1 MPIGM
6 ASGPTAPG
14 ALYSCDA
21 NARTVRP
28 PRRDARRLRQCPD
41 RPRRSFLPGKSATW
55 RARLRL
61 RPRRPPVAQRAGG
74 RLVLRSLRWSQGS
87 PRRKAIDNIAMTKL
101 LLALCKSLAGVIRI
115 LGDDISI
122 ALVGYRPLRLAGPGG
137 GALAGVR
144 HHRHERNHNNGDR
157 NDDTHQL
164 NFLRSTEC
172 GQAVG
177 ERDLGQ
183 VLHHEEPGHE
193 PLPGS

>member
-1 MPIGM
+1 M

-87 PRRKAIDNIAMTKL
+87 PRRKAIDKIAMAKIL
-101 LLALCKSLAGVIRI
+101 LTLCKGLAGVIRI
-115 LGDDISI
+115 LGDGTST
-122 ALVGYRPLRLAGPGG
+122 ALVGYPPLRLAGPGG
-137 GALAGVR
+137 GTLAGVR
-144 HHRHERNHNNGDR
+144 HHRDKQTDNNGYR
-157 NDDTHQL
+157 NDETHQV
-164 NFLRSTEC
+164 NFLRSTESIKVRFTASAARA
-172 GQAVG
+172 QAYRPDI
-177 ERDLGQ
+177 ELR
-183 VLHHEEPGHE
+183 
-193 PLPGS
+193 